1 MPHMLSLRSFRLET
15 TMGHI
20 IEVKGKEPTY
30 IPPECVDEAAKRG
43 MTYVDNADANV
54 YDDLSRSKADVQGE
68 LRKSVMFLA
77 VKSIVADNNPKD
89 FTGGGVPKTAAVEAR
104 IGFETTAAE
113 IRDVFQL
120 YQSTA
125 TGNGDFVL
133 HPQSQ
138 NLMRVIEA
146 TTKDELDLL
155 AVEFGIDGDKAESL
169 NSRDLRRLL
178 MTKFAGVAVA

>member
-1 MPHMLSLRSFRLET
+1 MPLMLSLRTFRLET

-54 YDDLSRSKADVQGE
+54 YDDLSRSKADVHGE
-68 LRKSVMFLA
+68 LRKSILFLA
-77 VKSIVADNNPKD
+77 VKSVAADNNAKD
-89 FTGGGVPKTAAVEAR
+89 FTAGGLPKTAVIEGR
-104 IGFETTAAE
+104 VGFEVTAAE
-113 IRDVFQL
+113 IRDVYQI

-125 TGNGDFVL
+125 TGNGDFAL

-138 NLMRVIEA
+138 NLMKVIEA

-155 AVEFGIDGDKAESL
+155 AVEFGIDGDKAEALS
-169 NSRDLRRLL
+169 SRDLRRLL